1 MHVPPALR
9 DLVVLVGIAIPVVAL
24 ASRLRIPTIVGF
36 LLTGMAIGPYG
47 FGLIRDLAS
56 VQELAEIGVVL
67 LLFSIGLEL
76 SLTRTLRMG
85 RALVQAGGL
94 QVVSTLAVVAF
105 IAGLLGAPASHA
117 VVFGALAALS
127 STAIVL
133 KVYSDR
139 GALDGPDGRIVVP
152 VLVFQDLCI
161 IPLVLLVESLGGEAE
176 TPGQLAVRV
185 GGSVVAVVVLVLG
198 GRVVVPRV
206 LAAVAAVRSRELFTL
221 SIVFLG
227 VGAAFAGA
235 LAGLSLALGAFL
247 AGLIISESDYGAQAL
262 ADVVPF
268 RDALSGLFFAS
279 VGMLLDLPAAVAHPL
294 PVMLAAAGVILL
306 KAMLA
311 TAAALSLRRPFQ
323 VSIVSGLALAQVGE
337 FSFVLAT
344 LAAPLGL
351 LTASGYQLFLGAAV
365 LTMLA
370 APFVI
375 TAAPAIAVRLSRHPR
390 SGVADEEA
398 EPLDDHVIVVGY
410 GVNGRNLARVLTG
423 TGIPYVI
430 LEQNVDTVRQARE
443 DLQPILFGDATR
455 AEVLARVG
463 IARARSIVFAISSP
477 SDELRGVAV
486 ARRLSPTVHIIVRT
500 RYVGAM
506 EDLRRAGAS
515 EVVPEEFE
523 TSLEIFSRVLRHFE
537 IPSNVIGREIQAARA
552 ELYGMAAGRGAGES
566 QLEALAQ
573 LGVHH
578 VVEILEVEPGA
589 RAAGES
595 PITLNLR
602 RETGATVVAAVRDE
616 KVIHSPDHAFRF
628 APGDTVVLA
637 GDDDALAKARPVF
650 LGARSVEQQPG

>member
-1 MHVPPALR
+1 MHVPPVLR
-9 DLVVLVGIAIPVVAL
+9 DLVVLVGLAIPVVAL

-36 LLTGMAIGPYG
+36 LLTGIAIGPYG
-47 FGLIRDLAS
+47 FALIRELES
-56 VQELAEIGVVL
+56 VQALAEIGVVL

-76 SLTRTLRMG
+76 SLSRTLRMG
-85 RALVQAGGL
+85 RALLQGGGI
-94 QVVSTLAVVAF
+94 QVVTTLAVVAAVAA
-105 IAGLLGAPASHA
+105 ILGAPASHA

-161 IPLVLLVESLGGEAE
+161 IPLVLLIESLGGAAE
-176 TPGQLAVRV
+176 TPGQLALRV
-185 GGSVVAVVVLVLG
+185 GGSVVAVAVLVLG
-198 GRVVVPRV
+198 GRVLVPRA
-206 LAAVAAVRSRELFTL
+206 LAAVAAVRNRELFTL

-262 ADVVPF
+262 ADIVPF

-279 VGMLLDLPAAVAHPL
+279 VGMLLDLPAAVAS
-294 PVMLAAAGVILL
+294 PVPVVLAAAGVIVV
-306 KAMLA
+306 KAVLA
-311 TAAALSLRRPFQ
+311 TGAALSLRRP
-323 VSIVSGLALAQVGE
+323 VHTSVVAGLGLAQVGE

-351 LTASGYQLFLGAAV
+351 LTAAGYQLFLGAAV

-375 TAAPAIAVRLSRHPR
+375 TAAPAIAERITRRPR
-390 SGVADEEA
+390 PDIADDEA
-398 EPLDDHVIVVGY
+398 ERLDDHVIIVGY
-410 GVNGRNLARVLTG
+410 GVNGRNLTRVLTG

-430 LEQNVDTVRQARE
+430 LEQNVETVREARE

-455 AEVLARVG
+455 VEILERVG
-463 IARARSIVFAISSP
+463 IERARSIVFAISSP

-486 ARRLSPTVHIIVRT
+486 ARRLSPTVHILVRT

-537 IPSNVIGREIQAARA
+537 IPSNVISREIVAARA
-552 ELYGMAAGRGAGES
+552 ELYGMAAGRGAGEI

-595 PITLNLR
+595 PVSLNLR

-616 KVIHSPDHAFRF
+616 RVIHSPDPAFRF

-637 GDDDALAKARPVF
+637 GDDDALAKARPLF
-650 LGARSVEQQPG
+650 LAAGPPGGDLA

>member
-1 MHVPPALR
+1 MHVPPLLR

-24 ASRLRIPTIVGF
+24 ATRLRVPTIVGF

-47 FGLIRDLAS
+47 FGLIRELTS
-56 VQELAEIGVVL
+56 VQELAEIGVIL

-76 SLTRTLRMG
+76 SLTRTLRLG
-85 RALVQAGGL
+85 RVLVQAGGI
-94 QVVSTLAVVAF
+94 QVVSTLAVVA
-105 IAGLLGAPASHA
+105 AVAVMLGAPLSHA

-133 KVYSDR
+133 KVYSDH

-161 IPLVLLVESLGGEAE
+161 IPLVLLVESLGGAAE
-176 TPGQLAVRV
+176 TPGHLALRV
-185 GGSVVAVVVLVLG
+185 GGSIVAVVVVVLG

-221 SIVFLG
+221 SIVFLA
-227 VGAAFAGA
+227 VGAALASA

-262 ADVVPF
+262 SDVVPF

-279 VGMLLDLPAAVAHPL
+279 VGMLLDLPA
-294 PVMLAAAGVILL
+294 LAASPWAILLATAGVILL
-306 KAMLA
+306 KAPLA
-311 TAAALSLRRPFQ
+311 TVAALSLGRSLH
-323 VSIVSGLALAQVGE
+323 VSVVSGLALAQVGE

-344 LAAPLGL
+344 MAAPLGL
-351 LTASGYQLFLGAAV
+351 LTAAGYQLFLGAAV

-375 TAAPAIAVRLSRHPR
+375 RAAPAIASRIAPPP
-390 SGVADEEA
+390 SLDPADAEA
-398 EPLDDHVIVVGY
+398 ELLDDHVIIVGY
-410 GVNGRNLARVLTG
+410 GVNGRNLARVLAG
-423 TGIPYVI
+423 TGIQYVI
-430 LEQNVDTVRQARE
+430 LEQNVETVRQARE

-455 AEVLARVG
+455 AEVLEHVG

-486 ARRLSPTVHIIVRT
+486 ARGLSPTVHIIVRT

-506 EDLRRAGAS
+506 EDLKHVGAS

-523 TSLEIFSRVLRHFE
+523 TSIEIFSRVLRHFE
-537 IPSNVIGREIQAARA
+537 IPSNVIGREVQAARA
-552 ELYGMAAGRGAGES
+552 ELYGMAAGVGGGEAL
-566 QLEALAQ
+566 LEALAQ

-578 VVEILEVEPGA
+578 AVEILEIEPGA
-589 RAAGES
+589 RAVRES
-595 PITLNLR
+595 PITLDLR
-602 RETGATVVAAVRDE
+602 RKTGATVIAAVRE
-616 KVIHSPDHAFRF
+616 GRVLHNPDPAFHF

-637 GDDDALAKARPVF
+637 GDDEALAQARPLF
-650 LGARSVEQQPG
+650 LGSGAKPPADA